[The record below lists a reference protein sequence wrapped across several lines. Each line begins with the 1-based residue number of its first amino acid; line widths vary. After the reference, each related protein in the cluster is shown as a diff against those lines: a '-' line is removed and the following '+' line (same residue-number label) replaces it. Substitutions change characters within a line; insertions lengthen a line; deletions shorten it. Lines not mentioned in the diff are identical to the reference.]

1 MTTPP
6 MKILS
11 IDGGGIRGL
20 IPAIVLEHIEK
31 KTGKPIADLFDLIV
45 GTSTGGILALGL
57 TVPNKAGK
65 AKNTAT
71 TLKGIYQ
78 NNGKKVFNKPPHRSL
93 PSWVERYVVGLFLD
107 DEIYNHAGLVSVLRK
122 HLNKTTMGQAVTDV
136 MLTAYDMK
144 YRETVFFKSWK
155 KEHKGLSMLDC
166 ARATSAA
173 PTYFEPK
180 HMKIDNNKGKR
191 TLIDGGIFMNNPAM
205 SGYVEALRLK
215 KSDQDI
221 VVVSLGTG
229 EHTRPYD
236 YAAVKSWNQLS
247 WSKPIFSCIFDGTS
261 DAVDYQLNHV
271 LGKNYFRFQTE
282 LTQGYDDL
290 DNVSKTNLSALERR
304 AADIIAENDHLT
316 RLIEILNPPVP
327 APP

>member
-1 MTTPP
+1 MTKAP

-20 IPAIVLEHIEK
+20 IPAIVLEHIENE
-31 KTGKPIADLFDLIV
+31 TNKPIADLFDLIV

-57 TVPNKAGK
+57 TVPNGNGK
-65 AKNTAT
+65 AKNAVA
-71 TLKGIYQ
+71 TLKGIYR
-78 NNGKKVFNKPPHRSL
+78 NDGKIVFDKPFFRSIPL
-93 PSWVERYVVGLFLD
+93 VGSFVGAVLD
-107 DEIYNHAGLVSVLRK
+107 DELYKHAGLESVLHK
-122 HLNKTTMGQAVTDV
+122 HLNDTTMGQAVTDV

-144 YRETVFFKSWK
+144 YRETVFLKSWK
-155 KEHKGLSMLDC
+155 EAHEGLSMLDC

-180 HMKIDNNKGKR
+180 HMKIDNNKDER

-205 SGYVEALRLK
+205 SGYVEALKRK
-215 KSDQDI
+215 EQDQDI

-229 EHTRPYD
+229 EHTRPYN
-236 YAAVKSWNQLS
+236 YADVKNWNQLS
-247 WSKPIFSCIFDGTS
+247 WLKPIFSCIFDGAS

-271 LGKNYFRFQTE
+271 LEENYFRFQTE
-282 LTQGYDDL
+282 LTEGYDDL
-290 DNVSKTNLSALERR
+290 DNVSETNLSALERR

-316 RLIEILNPPVP
+316 RLIKILSPPVP